1 MFTSHTTYLSYIP
14 TIFWES
20 IHQHIVSSKSN
31 VIKDSWAKFIRL
43 PHPKLG
49 IYYQQCSKLVTFAK
63 ECIMYRVCNALVNQ
77 KWICTRTFSSGYHF
91 LHFSLFFFLLHT
103 YRERLYL
110 IVKAVIR
117 LSDPAAFSKS
127 LLFRPFQYGRP
138 CMYGVHLLWYFLHF
152 FPFFSCFYRPRATLF
167 DCKGRDTSVRSR
179 GHGPGFAQEDLFQ
192 CLQASFNHRQN
203 PTEDGTHFKPDI
215 PWSCLWNRLK
225 YS

>member
-1 MFTSHTTYLSYIP
+1 MDMSTSTFNTEIPLSAFFP
-14 TIFWES
+14 
-20 IHQHIVSSKSN
+20 
-31 VIKDSWAKFIRL
+31 
-43 PHPKLG
+43 
-49 IYYQQCSKLVTFAK
+49 
-63 ECIMYRVCNALVNQ
+63 
-77 KWICTRTFSSGYHF
+77 
-91 LHFSLFFFLLHT
+91 FFFFSLHT

-117 LSDPAAFSKS
+117 VWSRSLFKKSYFVHFNMKDPVWSTFTVILSAF
-127 LLFRPFQYGRP
+127 P
-138 CMYGVHLLWYFLHF
+138 
-152 FPFFSCFYRPRATLF
+152 PFFSCFYRPRATLF

>member
-1 MFTSHTTYLSYIP
+1 MGVLILCIFSH
-14 TIFWES
+14 
-20 IHQHIVSSKSN
+20 
-31 VIKDSWAKFIRL
+31 
-43 PHPKLG
+43 
-49 IYYQQCSKLVTFAK
+49 
-63 ECIMYRVCNALVNQ
+63 
-77 KWICTRTFSSGYHF
+77 
-91 LHFSLFFFLLHT
+91 FFLVFT
-103 YRERLYL
+103 DRERPHL

-117 LSDPAAFSKS
+117 LSDPVAMDLVLRKRICFNPFKS
-127 LLFRPFQYGRP
+127 FMLSISIWKTLYE
-138 CMYGVHLLWYFLHF
+138 VHLLWYFLHF
-152 FPFFSCFYRPRATLF
+152 PLFSCFYRPRATLF